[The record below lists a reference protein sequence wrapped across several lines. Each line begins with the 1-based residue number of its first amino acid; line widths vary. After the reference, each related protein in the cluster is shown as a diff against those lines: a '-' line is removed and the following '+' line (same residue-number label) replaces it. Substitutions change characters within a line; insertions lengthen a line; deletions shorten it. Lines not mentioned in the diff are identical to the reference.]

1 MSRVYALPKMP
12 VAIFILCIGL
22 FNIFISAVTDP
33 DLANPP
39 PGVLQALGTN
49 QLRSWFYGLSIVP
62 ALVLPV
68 SILCPVD
75 VKKYTLLPYFYA
87 VNEVYAAIF
96 GGVHH
101 TVVLIEYARILA
113 DGGTVTL
120 ASDLL
125 GHLGSV
131 EFAMTVY
138 TVASLAGIYTILE
151 FLAVPNL
158 KLTITCSE
166 A

>member
-1 MSRVYALPKMP
+1 MP
-12 VAIFILCIGL
+12 IAISILCIGL
-22 FNIFISAVTDP
+22 VNMFVSGVTDP
-33 DLANPP
+33 ELTNPP
-39 PGVLQALGTN
+39 LGVLQALGTN
-49 QLRSWFYGLSIVP
+49 QLRSWLYGLSIVP

-75 VKKYTLLPYFYA
+75 VKKYPLLPYLIA
-87 VNEVYAAIF
+87 VFEVYAAIF
-96 GGVHH
+96 GGVQHL
-101 TVVLIEYARILA
+101 VMLIEYSSILA

-125 GHLGSV
+125 GRFGSV
-131 EFAMTVY
+131 ELAMTVY
-138 TVASLAGIYTILE
+138 TLASLAGIYTILE
-151 FLAVPNL
+151 FLALPNL